1 MQDNTRRTR
10 KFRIESQIST
20 NMISKRATYFIQK
33 KLTELKPK
41 EEMENLIH
49 THTHYSQFNNKGDPR
64 VSRYLLQN
72 SVDHEVIPLLGRF
85 QSNSKI
91 CRSRGTT
98 PPLHSLSFA
107 LHPSAWAPCIPGLF
121 VGIIICHPKWKFG
134 TDPCFCLRTDS
145 GPLGNQMQIADS
157 KSLFP
162 WPHQLSS
169 ELLYN
174 LLSWPSPVLYS
185 DIQVAFSWVNLVF
198 TCWELFFII
207 TMSLKIKNPN
217 FTAIAYRGFS

>member
-20 NMISKRATYFIQK
+20 NMISKRAAYFIQK

-49 THTHYSQFNNKGDPR
+49 THTHNSQLTTEGDPG

-91 CRSRGTT
+91 CRSRRTP

-107 LHPSAWAPCIPGLF
+107 LHPSAWAPWFLVSLLASLF
-121 VGIIICHPKWKFG
+121 VIQNGN
-134 TDPCFCLRTDS
+134 
-145 GPLGNQMQIADS
+145 LGLILVS
-157 KSLFP
+157 
-162 WPHQLSS
+162 
-169 ELLYN
+169 
-174 LLSWPSPVLYS
+174 V
-185 DIQVAFSWVNLVF
+185 FSQTLVH
-198 TCWELFFII
+198 
-207 TMSLKIKNPN
+207 
-217 FTAIAYRGFS
+217 

>member
-1 MQDNTRRTR
+1 MRVKLAPIWFLRELHILYKRSWQNW
-10 KFRIESQIST
+10 SQNKKWKISFT
-20 NMISKRATYFIQK
+20 HIHITAN
-33 KLTELKPK
+33 LTTE
-41 EEMENLIH
+41 
-49 THTHYSQFNNKGDPR
+49 GDPQ

-91 CRSRGTT
+91 CRPRGTP

-107 LHPSAWAPCIPGLF
+107 LHLSAWVPCIPSLF

-134 TDPCFCLRTDS
+134 TDPCFCLLTDS
-145 GPLGNQMQIADS
+145 SPLGNQMQIADS
-157 KSLFP
+157 KSVFP

-174 LLSWPSPVLYS
+174 LLSWPSPVLYPDS
-185 DIQVAFSWVNLVF
+185 QVAFSRGNLVL

-207 TMSLKIKNPN
+207 SVSLEIKNPN
-217 FTAIAYRGFS
+217 FTGIACRGFS